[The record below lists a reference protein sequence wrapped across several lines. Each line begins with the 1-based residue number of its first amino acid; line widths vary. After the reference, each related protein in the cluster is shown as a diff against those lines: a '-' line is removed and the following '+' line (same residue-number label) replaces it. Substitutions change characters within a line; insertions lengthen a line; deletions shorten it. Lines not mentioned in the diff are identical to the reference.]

1 MSPSSA
7 RPFSAQVDSAEA
19 PPGRFRT
26 LQYQPTGGEHFYH
39 VLFGHVPRYQMDFIL
54 RPELPSRSFRPQ
66 HFAHLGPLIKFLAP
80 PLGMHYAVA
89 IGNLSS
95 NDTQHV
101 PGRGGLAVSVSTRVA
116 DLRDHAQRE
125 SPVFAH
131 SLVVIDEP
139 LGTHQFAAA
148 VETFAER
155 VLTDGVSFYHG
166 YYASGQADNFER
178 VFHYV
183 RSLRELPAPT
193 GDSDPVCHVVE
204 ARPPYNQLLIDC
216 RSVDMRTVLHLAA
229 RLAVI
234 LYRTNLKWTTIT
246 TGSEEF
252 EPRIHQGEDYS
263 IAIRLLCGGS
273 DVDQQSRAVP
283 TGSRALCCEYDE
295 LATSDEEL
303 GASLFGLGN
312 RQPELSPP
320 TESIAELQLC
330 EPEPKARMT
339 PPPLPAVLRSQPS
352 LPQPRSHTSS
362 RPAGLLTG
370 LIGVLLGVLI
380 GGLGVYV
387 GLRANAPQGTAR
399 PVGKDVSVSPES
411 ARPGGS
417 VPAPAPEPAP
427 APVPSARGEE
437 QLGTHRLV
445 VDAVR
450 RASEPLASY
459 AEEMNRLVKER
470 FENGKTKPL
479 ERLLDETRS
488 LAQKLEKLNRSA
500 DAMTSD
506 ESKYRAGLIL
516 HQYCS
521 VKSEVDV
528 VDALVRKNSLPDFP
542 KPPQPER

>member
-7 RPFSAQVDSAEA
+7 RPFSAQVSSAEA

-80 PLGMHYAVA
+80 SLGMHYAVA

-166 YYASGQADNFER
+166 YYASGQADNFDR

-204 ARPPYNQLLIDC
+204 DRPPYNQILIDC

-273 DVDQQSRAVP
+273 DVDQQSRTVP

-312 RQPELSPP
+312 RQAAHSLS
-320 TESIAELQLC
+320 TDSIVELQLC
-330 EPEPKARMT
+330 EPEPIARKT
-339 PPPLPAVLRSQPS
+339 PPPLPAVLQPQPS
-352 LPQPRSHTSS
+352 PQPLSHTKL
-362 RPAGLLTG
+362 RPVGLLIG

-380 GGLGVYV
+380 GGLAVYV
-387 GLRANAPQGTAR
+387 GLRANAPQGAAR
-399 PVGKDVSVSPES
+399 PVGKAVSVSPES
-411 ARPGGS
+411 AQPGGTTP
-417 VPAPAPEPAP
+417 VPAPSLVP
-427 APVPSARGEE
+427 APVPAARGEE

-450 RASEPLASY
+450 RASEPLATY
-459 AEEMNRLVKER
+459 AEEMNRLAKER
-470 FENGKTKPL
+470 FEDGKTRPL
-479 ERLLDETRS
+479 ERLLDETKS

-500 DAMTSD
+500 DGMTSD
-506 ESKYRAGLIL
+506 ESKYSAWRIL
-516 HQYCS
+516 HQYCA
-521 VKSEVDV
+521 VKSEVDA
-528 VDALVRKNSLPDFP
+528 VDGLVRKNSLPDFP